1 MAEVRGSSPL
11 SSIAPSTRAGGTL
24 SLSTSGR
31 DLVIDN
37 DQDDWTPKVR
47 EAIDVL
53 SRIVADHDA
62 SHDPLASVGDDQPLF
77 AYEDGE
83 GKLHLLF

>member
-1 MAEVRGSSPL
+1 M
-11 SSIAPSTRAGGTL
+11 
-24 SLSTSGR
+24 
-31 DLVIDN
+31 IDN